1 MPFVYILRC
10 ADDSF
15 YVGLAEDVESRLA
28 AHNEGRF
35 GGYTSTRRPVTV
47 VHVQEFPTYESAYA
61 RERQLKGWTHAKK
74 EALVRGDAET
84 LKQLSRSHQTH
95 AR

>member
-61 RERQLKGWTHAKK
+61 RERQPKDGRTQRRKRWCAGMRKP
-74 EALVRGDAET
+74 
-84 LKQLSRSHQTH
+84 
-95 AR
+95 